1 MVTFSTV
8 QFIVWCAVVS
18 SKNMRE
24 KVNAKRNA
32 KNHSSMKS
40 FWSAPEANIPGCSV
54 NFGLYHSRIVDLQDC
69 VGYFCMDKIK

>member
-40 FWSAPEANIPGCSV
+40 FWSEPKANIPGCSV
-54 NFGLYHSRIVDLQDC
+54 TFDNITVELQDC
-69 VGYFCMDKIK
+69 TGYFCVHKIK